1 MNALWFVVGAAG
13 GVVVGAGLCYL
24 GIYVY
29 LVRGFKDW

>member
-1 MNALWFVVGAAG
+1 MRDVLFVLG
-13 GVVVGAGLCYL
+13 GIAVGAGLCYL

>member
-1 MNALWFVVGAAG
+1 MTALWVVG
-13 GVVVGAGLCYL
+13 GVVGGIAVGAGLCYL